1 MKIPKWLLI
10 IIILVL
16 IPVVFFGLKALLFP
30 VKGVVK
36 AIDTAYGVLDE
47 TMDPEKAIYN
57 YEWFKQTAEDIQALH
72 NKEVNAE
79 GAIQEHMLTMDNS
92 SADKTELA
100 RLRSIK
106 MGLSNMLE
114 DVIAKYNA
122 RSKMANRAIFKDNL
136 PSNMSRS
143 WLATVKLI
151 K

>member
-16 IPVVFFGLKALLFP
+16 IPVVFFGLRALLFP

-47 TMDPEKAIYN
+47 TMDAGFAIYN

-72 NKEVNAE
+72 NKEANVE
-79 GAIQEHMLTMDNS
+79 ELIKQFIETMDNS

-114 DVIAKYNA
+114 DTMAKYNA

-143 WLATVKLI
+143 WLATIKLI
-151 K
+151 R

>member
-10 IIILVL
+10 GLVIILVP
-16 IPVVFFGLKALLFP
+16 IAFMGLRALLFP
-30 VKGVVK
+30 VRGIEK

-72 NKEVNAE
+72 NKEANAE
-79 GAIQEHMLTMDNS
+79 EAIREHMATMDDS
-92 SADKTELA
+92 REDKNELA
-100 RLRSIK
+100 RLRAIK
-106 MGLSNMLE
+106 LGLTNMLE
-114 DVIAKYNA
+114 DTMAKYNA

-151 K
+151 R

>member
-16 IPVVFFGLKALLFP
+16 IPVVFLGLRALLFP
-30 VKGVVK
+30 VKGAVK

-47 TMDPEKAIYN
+47 TMDPKVAIYN

-72 NKEVNAE
+72 NKEANVE
-79 GAIQEHMLTMDNS
+79 GLIKQFMETMDNS

-114 DVIAKYNA
+114 DTMAKYNA

-143 WLATVKLI
+143 WLATIKLI
-151 K
+151 R

>member
-10 IIILVL
+10 GLVIAL
-16 IPVVFFGLKALLFP
+16 VPIVFIGLRALLFP

-47 TMDPEKAIYN
+47 TMDAEKAIYN
-57 YEWFKQTAEDIQALH
+57 YEWFKQTAEDIQALY

-79 GAIQEHMLTMDNS
+79 GAIDEHTKTMDDS
-92 SADKTELA
+92 REDKNELA
-100 RLRSIK
+100 RLRTIK
-106 MGLSNMLE
+106 LGLSNMLE

-143 WLATVKLI
+143 WLATIKLI

>member
-10 IIILVL
+10 SLV
-16 IPVVFFGLKALLFP
+16 VVLVPIAFLGLRALLFP
-30 VKGVVK
+30 VKGIER

-47 TMDPEKAIYN
+47 TMTAENAIYN

-72 NKEVNAE
+72 NKEANAE
-79 GAIQEHMLTMDNS
+79 GAIREHMATMDDS
-92 SADKTELA
+92 REDKNELA
-100 RLRSIK
+100 RLRSIEL
-106 MGLSNMLE
+106 GLTNMLE
-114 DVIAKYNA
+114 DTMAKYNA

-143 WLATVKLI
+143 WLATIKLI

>member
-10 IIILVL
+10 GLVIVL
-16 IPVVFFGLKALLFP
+16 VPIVFMGLRALLFP
-30 VKGVVK
+30 VRGIEK

-72 NKEVNAE
+72 NKEINAE
-79 GAIQEHMLTMDNS
+79 EAIQEHMATMDDS
-92 SADKTELA
+92 REDKNELA
-100 RLRSIK
+100 RLRAIK
-106 MGLSNMLE
+106 LGLTNMLE
-114 DVIAKYNA
+114 DTMAKYNA

-136 PSNMSRS
+136 PSNMRRS

>member
-10 IIILVL
+10 GIIIVL
-16 IPVVFFGLKALLFP
+16 IPIVFMGLRALLFP
-30 VKGVVK
+30 VKGAVK

-47 TMDPEKAIYN
+47 TMDAKVAIYN
-57 YEWFKQTAEDIQALH
+57 YEWFLQTAEDIQALH
-72 NKEVNAE
+72 NKEANAE
-79 GAIQEHMLTMDNS
+79 GLIKQFIGTMDNS

-114 DVIAKYNA
+114 DTMAKYNA

-143 WLATVKLI
+143 WLATIKLI
-151 K
+151 R

>member
-10 IIILVL
+10 GVVIVL
-16 IPVVFFGLKALLFP
+16 IPIVFMGLRALLFP
-30 VKGVVK
+30 VKGAVK

-47 TMDPEKAIYN
+47 TMDPKFAIYN

-72 NKEVNAE
+72 NKEANAE
-79 GAIQEHMLTMDNS
+79 GLITQFMETMDNS

-114 DVIAKYNA
+114 DTMAKYNA

-151 K
+151 R